1 MPLNISKPNRVDSLD
16 YLRGLMA
23 FLIMLYHYFS
33 WHYYGFDSK
42 DFMGRIGVY
51 GVSMFYIL
59 SGLTLYIVYKEKLFL
74 NGYWQYFKRRIL
86 RIYPLL
92 ILITLLTI
100 FLLKNYIYVLT
111 TARPLESLLLNIS
124 GIFGFVEP
132 KRYIATG
139 AWSIGNELVFYVFFP
154 VILIL
159 TKWKNYM
166 LFVFFAISLVIG
178 CYFAY
183 FIIDTDVSLSKNWEA
198 YINPFNQIFLFIGG
212 MVIAE
217 IFYFGRLK
225 SLAWPNFL
233 ILLFLLLFIFYPA
246 NGDRVNI
253 ISNANRFIFSF
264 CCFFIVISF
273 LKSKIILTK
282 WVSFPFK
289 TLGDISYTLYL
300 LHPLVYYT
308 LLKYS
313 LLPEN
318 KEFSFIICIITT
330 LLFSVI
336 IYNLIEKPFMKL
348 GRK

>member
-139 AWSIGNELVFYVFFP
+139 WMSR
-154 VILIL
+154 
-159 TKWKNYM
+159 
-166 LFVFFAISLVIG
+166 
-178 CYFAY
+178 
-183 FIIDTDVSLSKNWEA
+183 SK
-198 YINPFNQIFLFIGG
+198 
-212 MVIAE
+212 
-217 IFYFGRLK
+217 
-225 SLAWPNFL
+225 
-233 ILLFLLLFIFYPA
+233 
-246 NGDRVNI
+246 
-253 ISNANRFIFSF
+253 
-264 CCFFIVISF
+264 
-273 LKSKIILTK
+273 
-282 WVSFPFK
+282 
-289 TLGDISYTLYL
+289 
-300 LHPLVYYT
+300 
-308 LLKYS
+308 
-313 LLPEN
+313 
-318 KEFSFIICIITT
+318 
-330 LLFSVI
+330 
-336 IYNLIEKPFMKL
+336 
-348 GRK
+348 